1 MNKWNNFSAIGTDN
15 FRVSVANGNIQIT
28 CKEGFVPTVKRAKDC
43 KYLIEVV
50 ETKK

>member
-1 MNKWNNFSAIGTDN
+1 MDKWNNFSSIGTDN

-28 CKEGFVPTVKRAKDC
+28 CKEGFAPVVKRAKDN

-50 ETKK
+50 KIDK